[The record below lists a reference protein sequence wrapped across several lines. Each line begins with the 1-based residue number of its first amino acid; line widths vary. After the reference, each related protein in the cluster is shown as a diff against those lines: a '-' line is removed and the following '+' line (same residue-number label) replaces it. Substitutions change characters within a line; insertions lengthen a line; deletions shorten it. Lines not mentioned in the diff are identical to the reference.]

1 MEILL
6 ITLLVLILPVFFLFV
21 LGNTAKANN
30 NKDRAKLFYILGVVY
45 LIVGLGVC
53 GTLLL
58 DFKIN

>member
-1 MEILL
+1 
-6 ITLLVLILPVFFLFV
+6 V

-58 DFKIN
+58 DFRIN